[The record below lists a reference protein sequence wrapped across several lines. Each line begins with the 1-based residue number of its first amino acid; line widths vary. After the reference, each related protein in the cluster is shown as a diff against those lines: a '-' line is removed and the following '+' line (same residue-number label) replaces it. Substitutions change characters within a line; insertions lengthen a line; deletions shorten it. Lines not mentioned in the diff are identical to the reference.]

1 MCVGSLSRGRESIRA
16 RGTVDAKAQKR
27 GCLLVSGGGPRA
39 GRPDGNRGG
48 QPASHR
54 FGGWGDAGLSIQGG
68 EEAGAASRGR
78 MQLECHFP
86 ETRDN

>member
-1 MCVGSLSRGRESIRA
+1 M
-16 RGTVDAKAQKR
+16 DAKAQKR
-27 GCLLVSGGGPRA
+27 GCLLVSGGGPWA
-39 GRPDGNRGG
+39 GRPEGNRGG
-48 QPASHR
+48 WPVSLR